1 MHRSMVLTAVS
12 TSAVAERGSD
22 DRCAVP
28 THRVAPRPDCI
39 RDMDQRIADAI
50 RQHGLTRGAALAL
63 YGEAV
68 ETYPEDPCS
77 ARQLLEDAL
86 GDLAL
91 A

>member
-1 MHRSMVLTAVS
+1 MHRSTVLAAVS
-12 TSAVAERGSD
+12 TSAAAERGNH

-28 THRVAPRPDCI
+28 AHRVAPRPDCI
-39 RDMDQRIADAI
+39 RDMDQRIAEAI
-50 RQHGLTRGAALAL
+50 RRHGLTRGAALAL

>member
-1 MHRSMVLTAVS
+1 M
-12 TSAVAERGSD
+12 
-22 DRCAVP
+22 DR
-28 THRVAPRPDCI
+28 
-39 RDMDQRIADAI
+39 RIAEAI

-86 GDLAL
+86 GDLTL

>member
-1 MHRSMVLTAVS
+1 MHRSTVLAAVS
-12 TSAVAERGSD
+12 SPDPAGRGNH
-22 DRCAVP
+22 DRCAIPV
-28 THRVAPRPDCI
+28 HRVVPRPDCI
-39 RDMDQRIADAI
+39 RDMDRRIAEAI

-86 GDLAL
+86 GDLTL